1 MFGILHLT
9 RTECVE
15 ETKAAAGCRS
25 SLSLVSI
32 SRSVVC
38 VNSEQTAAAIV
49 ATRTA
54 ASAVRS
60 EALMSCRLAPL
71 DVTWRN
77 FAPVIIR
84 SVVVVV
90 HARGTSVSRDT
101 S

>member
-25 SLSLVSI
+25 SLSRVSI

-60 EALMSCRLAPL
+60 EALSCRLAPQ
-71 DVTWRN
+71 DMTWRN

-84 SVVVVV
+84 SVVV
-90 HARGTSVSRDT
+90 HARATSVSRDT